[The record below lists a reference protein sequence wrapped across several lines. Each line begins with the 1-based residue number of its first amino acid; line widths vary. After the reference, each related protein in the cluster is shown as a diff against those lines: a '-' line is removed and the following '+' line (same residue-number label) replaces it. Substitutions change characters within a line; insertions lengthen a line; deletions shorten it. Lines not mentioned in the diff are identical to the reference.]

1 MMLLILNFINTR
13 ERRKLC
19 GLVPSVFYPF
29 CSIPY
34 EKIMN
39 RSSSS
44 SSLAAATRT
53 MVSEAPLLELP
64 KRIKRRKGK
73 EIWQKTSAV
82 VCVLRRPG

>member
-1 MMLLILNFINTR
+1 VWSSRSSEIYP
-13 ERRKLC
+13 LC
-19 GLVPSVFYPF
+19 F
-29 CSIPY
+29 IPY

-44 SSLAAATRT
+44 SSSSSLAAAAAARTRT

-73 EIWQKTSAV
+73 EIWQKSSAV
-82 VCVLRRPG
+82 VCILRRPG

>member
-1 MMLLILNFINTR
+1 MWSSRSSEIYP
-13 ERRKLC
+13 LC
-19 GLVPSVFYPF
+19 F
-29 CSIPY
+29 IPY

-44 SSLAAATRT
+44 SSLAAAAAARTRT

-73 EIWQKTSAV
+73 EIWQKSSAV
-82 VCVLRRPG
+82 VCILRRPG

>member
-1 MMLLILNFINTR
+1 MVFSFLGSEIYP
-13 ERRKLC
+13 LC
-19 GLVPSVFYPF
+19 F
-29 CSIPY
+29 IPY

-44 SSLAAATRT
+44 SSSLAAAAAAARTRT

>member
-1 MMLLILNFINTR
+1 MVFSFLGSEIYP
-13 ERRKLC
+13 LC
-19 GLVPSVFYPF
+19 F
-29 CSIPY
+29 IPY

-44 SSLAAATRT
+44 SSLERTRT

-73 EIWQKTSAV
+73 EIWQKSSAV
-82 VCVLRRPG
+82 LCVLRRPG

>member
-1 MMLLILNFINTR
+1 MVFSFLGSEIYP
-13 ERRKLC
+13 LC
-19 GLVPSVFYPF
+19 F
-29 CSIPY
+29 IPY

-44 SSLAAATRT
+44 SSSLAAAAAARTRT

>member
-1 MMLLILNFINTR
+1 MWSRSSEIYP
-13 ERRKLC
+13 LC
-19 GLVPSVFYPF
+19 F
-29 CSIPY
+29 IPY

-44 SSLAAATRT
+44 SSLAAAAAARTRT

>member
-1 MMLLILNFINTR
+1 M
-13 ERRKLC
+13 C
-19 GLVPSVFYPF
+19 GLVPEIYPLCF
-29 CSIPY
+29 IPY

-44 SSLAAATRT
+44 SSLAAAAAARTRT

-73 EIWQKTSAV
+73 EIWQKSSAV
-82 VCVLRRPG
+82 VCILRRPG

>member
-1 MMLLILNFINTR
+1 MWSRSSEIYP
-13 ERRKLC
+13 LC
-19 GLVPSVFYPF
+19 F
-29 CSIPY
+29 IPY

-44 SSLAAATRT
+44 SSLAAAAAARTRT

-73 EIWQKTSAV
+73 EIWQKSSAV

>member
-1 MMLLILNFINTR
+1 MVFSFLGSEIYP
-13 ERRKLC
+13 LC
-19 GLVPSVFYPF
+19 F
-29 CSIPY
+29 IPY

-44 SSLAAATRT
+44 SSSLAAAARTRT

-73 EIWQKTSAV
+73 EIWQKSSAV

>member
-1 MMLLILNFINTR
+1 MVFSFLGSEIYP
-13 ERRKLC
+13 LC
-19 GLVPSVFYPF
+19 F
-29 CSIPY
+29 IPY

-44 SSLAAATRT
+44 SSSLAAAAAARTRT

-73 EIWQKTSAV
+73 KIWQKSSAV

>member
-1 MMLLILNFINTR
+1 MVFSFLGSEIYP
-13 ERRKLC
+13 LC
-19 GLVPSVFYPF
+19 F
-29 CSIPY
+29 IPY

-44 SSLAAATRT
+44 SSSLAAAAARTRT

-73 EIWQKTSAV
+73 EIWQKSSAV

>member
-1 MMLLILNFINTR
+1 MVSFLGSEIYP
-13 ERRKLC
+13 LC
-19 GLVPSVFYPF
+19 F
-29 CSIPY
+29 IPY

-44 SSLAAATRT
+44 SSLAAAAAARTRT

-73 EIWQKTSAV
+73 EIWQKSSAV
-82 VCVLRRPG
+82 VCILRRPG

>member
-1 MMLLILNFINTR
+1 MVFSFLGSEIYP
-13 ERRKLC
+13 LC
-19 GLVPSVFYPF
+19 F
-29 CSIPY
+29 IPY

-44 SSLAAATRT
+44 SSSLERTRT

-73 EIWQKTSAV
+73 EIWQKSSAV
-82 VCVLRRPG
+82 LCVLRRPG